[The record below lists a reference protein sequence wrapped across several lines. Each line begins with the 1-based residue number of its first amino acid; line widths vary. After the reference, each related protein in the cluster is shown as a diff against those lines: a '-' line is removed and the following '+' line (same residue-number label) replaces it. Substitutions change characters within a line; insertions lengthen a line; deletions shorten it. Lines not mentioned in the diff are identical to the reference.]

1 MPLRA
6 ASIMS
11 SYAEWGFC
19 GFPLSNIILRGR
31 WMLES
36 DWLTTV
42 LRCEIIF
49 RETNGERSSRPLLS
63 VLHVHITSPND
74 FSYFK
79 DLTTAKYPKPKDTGQ
94 TNKYSKQYD
103 KNDRSFPRFCHKIT
117 FYYVWKAHTLSL
129 RLSLLHTSTYKQFA
143 HTRTYIALFWRFY
156 Q

>member
-6 ASIMS
+6 ASIMP

-19 GFPLSNIILRGR
+19 GFPWSNIILRGR

-49 RETNGERSSRPLLS
+49 RETNGERSSRQLLS

-79 DLTTAKYPKPKDTGQ
+79 GLTTAKYPKPT
-94 TNKYSKQYD
+94 TTLVKQINIVSNMIKTTDHFHVFATKLHFIMYG
-103 KNDRSFPRFCHKIT
+103 KHILCPSGSLSFT
-117 FYYVWKAHTLSL
+117 QAHTNS
-129 RLSLLHTSTYKQFA
+129 LHTRE
-143 HTRTYIALFWRFY
+143 HT
-156 Q
+156 